1 MSSDHYNEMLKAMLQ
16 LVESIAGEPTEL
28 ELEDDGVELMK
39 EMSMLKYLQSLE
51 DDEFYQA

>member
-1 MSSDHYNEMLKAMLQ
+1 MSDHYNEMLKAMLQ
-16 LVESIAGEPTEL
+16 LVNNIAGEPTEL

-51 DDEFYQA
+51 DEEFYQA